1 MTLETLLPTL
11 ADPAKTP
18 SAKELAALTALE
30 GENRDRFLDVWRTL
44 SIQRRRDI
52 VDRLA
57 DIVEDNIELDF
68 DTVFMSGLVDDDV
81 QVRSQSVKAL
91 WEYEYDDLVPVL
103 LRLLRDPEA
112 IVRGEAALGLGRFL
126 LRMEVLDRDDA
137 LAQQI
142 EGALRA
148 RYHDEA
154 ELTDVRGRAL
164 EALGVRGKDWVHD
177 LIEEAY
183 SSGERRLT
191 ISAIHAMGRNADLA
205 WLPMIIQEM
214 ESEDAEMRFEAA
226 TAAGGVADEDAIPHL
241 AELTADEDVEVQ
253 EAAISALGQIG
264 GPSSRSVLH
273 EVASETSDERVLEAV
288 TDALAEADFV
298 EDPLGFKIH
307 LDESVADDAS
317 EDDDE

>member
-1 MTLETLLPTL
+1 MSLETLLPTL
-11 ADPAKTP
+11 ADPERMPAATEL
-18 SAKELAALTALE
+18 SALASLD

-44 SIQRRRDI
+44 SIQRKRDI
-52 VDRLA
+52 VDRLVDLA
-57 DIVEDNIELDF
+57 EDNVELDF
-68 DTVFMSGLVDDDV
+68 NTVFMTGLVDDDV
-81 QVRSQSVKAL
+81 QVRAQSVKAL
-91 WEYEYDDLVPVL
+91 WEYDDLVSVL

-112 IVRGEAALGLGRFL
+112 LVRGEAALGLGRFL

-148 RYHDEA
+148 RYRDEA
-154 ELTDVRGRAL
+154 ELIEVRGRAL

-183 SSGERRLT
+183 GSGDRRLT
-191 ISAIHAMGRNADLA
+191 ISSIHAMGRNADLA
-205 WLPMIIQEM
+205 WLPMIIEEM

-226 TAAGGVADEDAIPHL
+226 TAAGGIADEDAIPHL
-241 AELTADEDVEVQ
+241 AELTADEDAEVQ
-253 EAAISALGQIG
+253 EAAIAALGQIG
-264 GPSSRSVLH
+264 GPTARSVLH
-273 EVASETSDERVLEAV
+273 EVAAESSDGRVLEAV

-298 EDPLGFKIH
+298 EDPLGFKLH
-307 LDESVADDAS
+307 LDDSVADDAS

>member
-1 MTLETLLPTL
+1 LSLETLLPSL
-11 ADPAKTP
+11 ADPEHTP
-18 SAKELAALTALE
+18 PATELAALTSLE

-52 VDRLA
+52 IDRLA
-57 DIVEDNIELDF
+57 DIGEDNVELDF
-68 DTVFMSGLVDDDV
+68 TIVFMTGLVDDDV
-81 QVRSQSVKAL
+81 QVRAQSVKAL

-112 IVRGEAALGLGRFL
+112 LVRGETALGLGRFL

-154 ELTDVRGRAL
+154 ELKDVRGRAL

-177 LIEEAY
+177 LIEGAY
-183 SSGERRLT
+183 SSGDRRLA
-191 ISAIHAMGRNADLA
+191 ISAVHAMGRNADLE
-205 WLPMIIQEM
+205 WLPAIIEEM

-226 TAAGGVADEDAIPHL
+226 TAAGGIADEQAIPHL
-241 AELTADEDVEVQ
+241 AELTADEDAEVQ
-253 EAAISALGQIG
+253 EAAIAALGQIG
-264 GPSSRSVLH
+264 GPAARSALH
-273 EVASETSDERVLEAV
+273 SVAAETSDERVLEAAS
-288 TDALAEADFV
+288 DALAEADFV
-298 EDPLGFKIH
+298 EDPLGFKLH
-307 LDESVADDAS
+307 LDDSVADDAG